1 MQKQITCN
9 LNKSRLKQPNAGGV
23 CYVTHFRTYI
33 ITHDRGQR
41 EAASAMLSFHGWTGL
56 AETYIPDPRKTS
68 AQPV

>member
-41 EAASAMLSFHGWTGL
+41 EAEQG
-56 AETYIPDPRKTS
+56 
-68 AQPV
+68 

>member
-41 EAASAMLSFHGWTGL
+41 EADQGL
-56 AETYIPDPRKTS
+56 HEDQRNYKVTKTFYIFRRRLL
-68 AQPV
+68 